1 MKNQKWTPAALGGM
15 QFEMGH
21 AGSHVTRMVSVFCLC
36 VILVI
41 IIIIIINW
49 TIFKVPYAWS

>member
-1 MKNQKWTPAALGGM
+1 MSIRSFLYPLWPFVASSILFGMPTIDEALVY
-15 QFEMGH
+15 Q
-21 AGSHVTRMVSVFCLC
+21 S
-36 VILVI
+36 